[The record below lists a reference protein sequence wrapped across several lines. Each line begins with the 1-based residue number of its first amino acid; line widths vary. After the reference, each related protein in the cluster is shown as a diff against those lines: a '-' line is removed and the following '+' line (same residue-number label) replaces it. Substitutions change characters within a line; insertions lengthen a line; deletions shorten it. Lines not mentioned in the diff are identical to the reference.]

1 MVVAALVA
9 LGLYVYGTYSGILT
23 EDLVVVL
30 RDMGI
35 EVNEL

>member
-9 LGLYVYGTYSGILT
+9 LSLYIYGTYGGILT
-23 EDLVVVL
+23 EDLVVTL

-35 EVNEL
+35 EVNKL